1 MIEGEKSFLM
11 KRNKVYT
18 IRETR
23 DKLNYK
29 KM

>member
-11 KRNKVYT
+11 KRNKACT
-18 IRETR
+18 IRETG
-23 DKLNYK
+23 DKLSYK